1 MFGLFG
7 KNKRR
12 EPERTIP
19 IASYGAAAR
28 EQAEEPKAFQIALS
42 WKGLWALIGVFFL
55 LQLWMFLIGMWAA
68 QTIVFPVARQPLPPI
83 AKTADAKKDKKTTPV
98 AAPAPA
104 ERPAAPASSTA
115 TSAPPSSQAAP
126 VAEANLPAPT
136 AEVPPE
142 LAGDVDLTPGPGPSS
157 VSSGP
162 ASAPVSGPVFGPE
175 PPPAPAATG
184 ASRTPPAMTD
194 TKKRRARAEEATDED
209 NMAIPPSW

>member
-1 MFGLFG
+1 MFGFG
-7 KNKRR
+7 KNRKR

-28 EQAEEPKAFQIALS
+28 DQAEEPKAFQIALS

-55 LQLWMFLIGMWAA
+55 LQMWMFLIGMWAA

-83 AKTADAKKDKKTTPV
+83 AKTADAKKDKKATPATTPT
-98 AAPAPA
+98 PA
-104 ERPAAPASSTA
+104 ERPATAASSATAPAP
-115 TSAPPSSQAAP
+115 PPSSPTAP

-142 LAGDVDLTPGPGPSS
+142 LAGQVELGSAPAPSTRQT
-157 VSSGP
+157 VAEP
-162 ASAPVSGPVFGPE
+162 APVSGPVLGPE
-175 PPPAPAATG
+175 PPPAPA

-194 TKKRRARAEEATDED
+194 TKKRRARADEQVD
-209 NMAIPPSW
+209 DSDMEIPPSW

>member
-12 EPERTIP
+12 KPERTIP

-55 LQLWMFLIGMWAA
+55 LQMWMFLLGMWAA
-68 QTIVFPVARQPLPPI
+68 QTIVFPVARQPLPRI
-83 AKTADAKKDKKTTPV
+83 
-98 AAPAPA
+98 
-104 ERPAAPASSTA
+104 ERPAQHEDKAAREQKTTTERPDSPTPRQTAPVVPPAASSE
-115 TSAPPSSQAAP
+115 PAP

-142 LAGDVDLTPGPGPSS
+142 LAGQVELGSAPPPET
-157 VSSGP
+157 
-162 ASAPVSGPVFGPE
+162 ASAPVMGPE
-175 PPPAPAATG
+175 VPPASR
-184 ASRTPPAMTD
+184 ASGTPPNMTD
-194 TKKRRARAEEATDED
+194 TKKRPTRTDEAMD
-209 NMAIPPSW
+209 YSEMDIPPSW